1 MLEGHSCESFFYTFA
16 QNIVVPESPN
26 MSSLTDSENIK
37 ILSEE
42 AIALLKKLIETSS
55 FSKEEENTAALIQD
69 FFRQK
74 SIPFQTK
81 KNNIWA
87 YNKFFDAS
95 KPTVLLNSHHDT
107 VKPNKS
113 WTLNPFEALVEND
126 KLFGLGS
133 NDAGGCLVSLITT
146 FCHFYQREDLKY
158 NIVIAA
164 TAEEEI
170 SGKEGLEI
178 VVPELPE
185 ISFAIVGEPTEMHL
199 AVAEKGLLV
208 LDCTAK
214 GKSGHAARE
223 EGDNA
228 IYKAIQDIDWIR
240 NYKFPKVSPTLG
252 PIKMSVTMINA
263 GTQHN
268 VVPDS
273 CAFTIDVRATDQY
286 TLEEIIEIIQ
296 ANIQSE
302 VSARSIRLRPSSIP
316 MEHPIV
322 QAGLKRGRT
331 AYGSPTTSDQ
341 ALLDCPSLKM
351 GPGHSE
357 RSHTANEF
365 IYLHEIKAGISQYI
379 SMLEEVI
386 VN

>member
-1 MLEGHSCESFFYTFA
+1 MDPLTAVEHIKILTSEAIVLLKELIETQSFSREEQNTAILIESFFTGK
-16 QNIVVPESPN
+16 N
-26 MSSLTDSENIK
+26 
-37 ILSEE
+37 
-42 AIALLKKLIETSS
+42 
-55 FSKEEENTAALIQD
+55 
-69 FFRQK
+69 
-74 SIPFQTK
+74 IPFQRK

-87 YNKFFDAS
+87 YNLHFDAA
-95 KPTVLLNSHHDT
+95 KPTLLLNSHHDT

-113 WTLNPFEALVEND
+113 WTLDPFEALVQEG

-133 NDAGGCLVSLITT
+133 NDAGGCLVSLIAT
-146 FCHFYQREDLKY
+146 FCYFYDREDLAY

-164 TAEEEI
+164 TAEEEV

-185 ISFAIVGEPTEMHL
+185 ISFAIVGEPTDMQL

-228 IYKAIQDIDWIR
+228 IYKALKDINWITG
-240 NYKFPKVSPTLG
+240 YQFPKVSPTLG
-252 PIKMSVTMINA
+252 PVKMSVTIINA

-268 VVPDS
+268 VVPDV
-273 CAFTIDVRATDQY
+273 CTFTIDVRATDQY
-286 TLEEIIEIIQ
+286 TLEEIIDV
-296 ANIQSE
+296 IQSGIESE
-302 VSARSIRLRPSSIP
+302 VNARSIRLRPSSIP

-322 QAGLKRGRT
+322 QAGLRMERS

-351 GPGHSE
+351 GPGHSG
-357 RSHTANEF
+357 RSHSADEF
-365 IYLHEIKAGISQYI
+365 IYLWEIEEGIVQYI
-379 SMLEEVI
+379 TMLEEV
-386 VN
+386 VKTQ

>member
-1 MLEGHSCESFFYTFA
+1 MDT
-16 QNIVVPESPN
+16 
-26 MSSLTDSENIK
+26 SSAIENIQVR
-37 ILSEE
+37 SQE
-42 AIALLKKLIETSS
+42 AITLLKKLIETQS
-55 FSKEEENTAALIQD
+55 FSKEEDQTALLIEG
-69 FFRQK
+69 FFAQK
-74 SIPFQTK
+74 NIPFNRK

-87 YNKFFDAS
+87 YNQYFDS
-95 KPTVLLNSHHDT
+95 NKPTVLLNSHHDT

-113 WTLNPFEALVEND
+113 WTLNPFEALVKD
-126 KLFGLGS
+126 GKLFGLGS
-133 NDAGGCLVSLITT
+133 NDAGGCLVSLMAA
-146 FCHFYQREDLKY
+146 FCHFYDRKDLTY

-178 VVPELPE
+178 VIPELPV
-185 ISFAIVGEPTEMHL
+185 IAFAIVGEPTEMQL

-228 IYKAIQDIDWIR
+228 IYKAIRDINWITS
-240 NYKFPKVSPTLG
+240 YQFPKVSPTLG
-252 PIKMSVTMINA
+252 PVKMSVTMINA

-268 VVPDS
+268 VVPDI
-273 CAFTIDVRATDQY
+273 CTFTIDVRATDQY
-286 TLEEIIEIIQ
+286 TLEEIIEAIQ

-316 MEHPIV
+316 MNHPIV
-322 QAGLKRGRT
+322 KAGLSMGRE

-351 GPGHSE
+351 GPGHSG
-357 RSHTANEF
+357 RSHSADEF
-365 IYLHEIKAGISQYI
+365 IYLHEIEEGIAQYI
-379 SMLEEVI
+379 AMLEDVI
-386 VN
+386 TK